1 MNKNIL
7 ALVLGLSVV
16 GCASNSG
23 VEPTVSASLMDKE
36 SVCCVS
42 KKDFAWISLEKTEDV
57 GFSIDET
64 SPVWNF
70 QTGKSFFNAFEFSP
84 RSGKVKVTLSS
95 KMLKKQVLAP
105 VVQLLDKD
113 YQVSRTIPLADFKVQ
128 YSDMFDANRYM
139 HEFEI
144 DAQEL
149 PYMVVYTDPS
159 LIGKT
164 ITVPHPARI
173 RAEESGEPR
182 PIVTDPK
189 FTYSY
194 TGELHLEV
202 QTLSLGSRV
211 TKTSSEQTAS
221 AVVATG
227 TAVAVSNDKVAA
239 PVKIQPETQQYYH
252 TAIEKA
258 VVDGNIPKA
267 LSLLDEAKALD
278 IEGAQ
283 EIFVKAINAK

>member
-42 KKDFAWISLEKTEDV
+42 KKDFAWISLEKTENV

-64 SPVWNF
+64 SPVWSF

-95 KMLKKQVLAP
+95 KMLKNQVFAP
-105 VVQLLDKD
+105 TVQLLDKD
-113 YQVSRTIPLADFKVQ
+113 YQVSKTIPLADFKVH
-128 YSDMFDANRYM
+128 YSDMFNANRYWY
-139 HEFEI
+139 EFEV
-144 DAQEL
+144 DAQDL

-159 LIGKT
+159 LIGST
-164 ITVPHPARI
+164 ITVPHPARV
-173 RAEESGEPR
+173 RADESGEPR

-202 QTLSLGSRV
+202 QTLSLGSRA
-211 TKTSSEQTAS
+211 TTTPSTQTSS
-221 AVVATG
+221 AVVAAG
-227 TAVAVSNDKVAA
+227 AAVSSEKVAVPA
-239 PVKIQPETQQYYH
+239 KIQPETQQYYH

-267 LSLLDEAKALD
+267 LSLLDEAKALN